1 MNSSK
6 NKLNSEIILIFNP
19 NPNAHLLSISMIL
32 EIFFI
37 IINPLDST
45 SYFLFFKLTSLNY
58 IRINIWIKLLTCQN
72 AYACFQP
79 YWSKIFTL

>member
-1 MNSSK
+1 MGPINSVKKCNVRSMNSSK

-45 SYFLFFKLTSLNY
+45 SYFLFF
-58 IRINIWIKLLTCQN
+58 
-72 AYACFQP
+72 
-79 YWSKIFTL
+79 IF

>member
-6 NKLNSEIILIFNP
+6 NKLNNEIILIFNP

-45 SYFLFFKLTSLNY
+45 SYFLFF
-58 IRINIWIKLLTCQN
+58 
-72 AYACFQP
+72 
-79 YWSKIFTL
+79 IF